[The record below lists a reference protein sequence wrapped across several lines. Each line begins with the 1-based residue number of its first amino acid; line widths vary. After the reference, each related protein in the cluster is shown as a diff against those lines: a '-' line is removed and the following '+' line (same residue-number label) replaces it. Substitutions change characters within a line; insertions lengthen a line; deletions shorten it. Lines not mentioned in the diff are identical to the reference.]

1 MDGWGTPSAGVAGSF
16 DRPLRRDAPLNKL
29 IVSAS
34 ALAGDALALL
44 IAGKAAFWGRF
55 IGENPPI
62 EPYLMT
68 LGGAALL
75 LFLAFRRAGLYQFEA
90 IVSWPRWSGRLF
102 ATFAAAALLV
112 ISTLYL
118 MKRGEDVS
126 RVWLMATFAGT
137 AALVWLLRGLIA
149 WIVSR
154 QVRRGTFTRSVAV
167 VGAGVQGRHFL
178 EHLQSEGTLWKR
190 VVGVFDDRR
199 TRVEP
204 PRHTP
209 FRGDLAVL
217 EDDVRKGRV
226 DEVIITLPW
235 SAQNRIVAIVN
246 RLRELPVDIYL
257 GSDLIAYALPA
268 HQPGLIAGVPTFHMV
283 RVPLSGLRLAIK
295 WLEDKF
301 FAFLLLLLVSPVL
314 LAIAVAIRLDSP
326 GPILFRQRRYGF
338 NNGPI
343 TVLKFRSMRHEGKG
357 ARFRQAT
364 RGDDRVTRLG
374 RLLRQT
380 SLDELPQLL
389 NVLNGSM
396 SLVGPRPHPVELNE
410 QFSAL
415 IDGYNGRHRV
425 KPGITGWAQVNG
437 FRGETDTIDKMQARI
452 EHDVW
457 YIENWS
463 LWLDLRIL
471 IMTVARGWVHP
482 HAY

>member
-1 MDGWGTPSAGVAGSF
+1 MDGWGTPSLDVSARL

-29 IVSAS
+29 IVCGSV
-34 ALAGDALALL
+34 LAGDALALA
-44 IAGKAAFWGRF
+44 IAAKAAFWGRF
-55 IGENPPI
+55 IGEDPPL

-68 LGGAALL
+68 FGGAALL
-75 LFLAFRRAGLYQFEA
+75 LFLAFRRAGLYRFEVVA
-90 IVSWPRWSGRLF
+90 SWPRWTGRLI
-102 ATFAAAALLV
+102 AMVGAAAVLL
-112 ISTLYL
+112 IASLYL

-126 RVWLMATFAGT
+126 RVWLLTTFAGT
-137 AALVWLLRGLIA
+137 AALMLLQRGLLA
-149 WIVSR
+149 LFVAR
-154 QVRRGTFTRSVAV
+154 RVQRGTFTRSVAV
-167 VGAGVQGRHFL
+167 VGAGVQGRQFL
-178 EHLQSEGTLWKR
+178 EHLQTQGTLWKR

-199 TRVEP
+199 TRLEAA
-204 PRHTP
+204 RGTP
-209 FRGDLAVL
+209 FRGDLGVL
-217 EDDVRKGRV
+217 EDDVRAGRI

-235 SAQNRIVAIVN
+235 SARSRIVAIVN
-246 RLRELPVDIYL
+246 RLRDLPVDIYL

-268 HQPGLIAGVPTFHMV
+268 HQPGLIAGMPTFHMV

-295 WLEDKF
+295 WVEDKVL
-301 FAFLLLLLVSPVL
+301 AFLLLMLVSPVL
-314 LAIAVAIRLDSP
+314 LAIAVAIRIDSP
-326 GPILFRQRRYGF
+326 GPILFRQKRYGF

-364 RGDDRVTRLG
+364 RDDDRVTRIG
-374 RLLRQT
+374 RFLRQS

-410 QFSAL
+410 QFAAL

-437 FRGETDTIDKMQARI
+437 FRGETDTIEKMQARI

-471 IMTVARGWVHP
+471 LMTVAKGLVHP